1 MRGVNQLVWI
11 RGPFSDEREYTVAG
25 RVMLRLWLLFT
36 RHGLVLHPFGSVI
49 TNPRA
54 HSELVAAMGDEEST
68 DMIWMLF
75 RLGYSR
81 QPPVSHRRELADMVL
96 P

>member
-1 MRGVNQLVWI
+1 
-11 RGPFSDEREYTVAG
+11 
-25 RVMLRLWLLFT
+25 
-36 RHGLVLHPFGSVI
+36 
-49 TNPRA
+49 
-54 HSELVAAMGDEEST
+54 MGEEEST

-81 QPPVSHRRELADMVL
+81 QPPVSHRRELAEMML